1 MRTFDTSGGGAT
13 SREPAIPSKS
23 QRRNVVPETPQA
35 PSDQSQ
41 GTLTRRE
48 LAQAVYSV
56 CPSVSRSQAK
66 GFVDAVIEEI
76 VSALAVGEDVSL
88 RGFGKF
94 AVREKPE
101 RTGSPEAVARL
112 RFPQNVACGFPAP
125 RSSAVDSQFHS
136 ECLQRPVGELQFW
149 LL

>member
-101 RTGSPEAVARL
+101 RPGRNPKTGISAPISARKVVT
-112 RFPQNVACGFPAP
+112 FKA
-125 RSSAVDSQFHS
+125 SQS
-136 ECLQRPVGELQFW
+136 LKAEVGGE
-149 LL
+149 

>member
-1 MRTFDTSGGGAT
+1 MRTLNTSGGGAPA
-13 SREPAIPSKS
+13 REPATPSKS
-23 QRRNVVPETPQA
+23 QRRTAVLETPHA

-56 CPSVSRSQAK
+56 CPGLTRSQAK

-101 RTGSPEAVARL
+101 RPGRNPKTGISAPISARKVVTFKASGQL
-112 RFPQNVACGFPAP
+112 KAEI
-125 RSSAVDSQFHS
+125 D
-136 ECLQRPVGELQFW
+136 GE
-149 LL
+149 